1 MAKKR
6 VTVEYSQREIYDKAF
21 RLNQSASTTR
31 RIGEY
36 IVNHDGD
43 ISGISKETFINW
55 AKNLID
61 QSDKILEI
69 SENLWPKAVE
79 GDDDYK
85 Q

>member
-6 VTVEYSQREIYDKAF
+6 VTVEYTQREISDRSF
-21 RLNQSASTTR
+21 RLNQSASTIR

-43 ISGISKETFINW
+43 ISGISKTTFINW
-55 AKNLID
+55 AKSVID
-61 QSDKILEI
+61 HSDKILDV
-69 SENLWPKAVE
+69 SENLWPKPVE